1 MHSRKADSLLVG
13 IVATVLL
20 VALVFVSGHRQWFER
35 LDLIIYDKL
44 LPLQAPAFSEQITVI
59 TIDDRSLQ
67 AFGRWPWPRQRHAD
81 LLSRLTDHGAR
92 AVAFDVL
99 FIEEQRDGSK
109 ADEELASVID
119 ANGHT
124 VLAFAPYYDH
134 EGNIISEHLPRP
146 MFADAAASL
155 GHVDVELDSDGLCR
169 RYYIRAGLGEARWP
183 ILSKAL
189 FDVAGAGHIADP
201 DGSTAT
207 SDTRGDG
214 WVRQGMRL
222 IPFARRDSQPIVLSY
237 SDVLKGDYDE
247 SQIRDKYVFV
257 GVTASGLGDAL
268 STPAALPHQ
277 RMPGV
282 MLHAHMLNGLLQ
294 GKTIEPMSEGTRGI
308 LSAVILLVILL
319 PASLLPLR
327 STLALLLG
335 GALVL
340 LGIEAV
346 LLMYWQLWF
355 PAALPVMAIL
365 MAVPLWMA
373 WHLIVQRRKSQRL
386 EERLRHLASHHL
398 ETGLPNRGM
407 LERYLGQLIDGPED
421 QVGGSISL
429 VVIHVDWPGSASGM
443 LRRVEVG
450 EILRMVSE
458 RVLDELPSDAFLA
471 HLNTDDFAL
480 VLPKSEAGEVD
491 RLSGELIRVLR
502 EPLIHEEKELSL
514 TPWLGVTH
522 WPTDGE
528 DSATLVRNSYTAM
541 FKARMDGQPPVV
553 HYSARIGQELQARSA
568 IEQALLYA
576 LERNEFMLF
585 YQPQVSAVDG
595 RILGVEALIR
605 WRNPVLGN
613 VGPDVFIPVA
623 EHSGLINDIGDWV
636 LVTACDQLKE
646 WQDAGMG
653 ELRLG
658 VNLSPLQFGSP
669 GLAARVGRITR
680 ERGIDNHWLELEV
693 TETSVMRDP
702 EQAVRIMES
711 LGKQGFGLAID
722 DFGTG
727 HSSLAN
733 LQKMPFDRLK
743 IDQSFI
749 RGIEHSER
757 SREIVRAIIT
767 MAKEL
772 DLVVVAEGVET
783 PGQAKLL
790 NELGCHE
797 LQGFLISRPV
807 PASYLT
813 RLLQHPRHIAGLAS
827 PASRYN

>member
-1 MHSRKADSLLVG
+1 MRSKKADSLLVG
-13 IVATVLL
+13 IVSTVLL
-20 VALVFVSGHRQWFER
+20 LALVFVFGHKQWLER
-35 LDLIIYDKL
+35 LDLVIYDKL
-44 LPLQAPAFSEQITVI
+44 LPLQAPAFSERITVI

-67 AFGRWPWPRQRHAD
+67 TFGRWPWPRQMHAD
-81 LLSRLTDHGAR
+81 LLSDLTDLGAR

-99 FIEEQRDGSK
+99 FIEEQSDGSG
-109 ADEELASVID
+109 ADERLAREIK

-124 VLAFAPYYDH
+124 VLAFAPYFDH
-134 EGNIISEHLPRP
+134 EGNVISEHLPRP
-146 MFADAAASL
+146 IFADAAASL

-169 RYYIRAGLGEARWP
+169 RYFIRAGLGEARWP

-189 FDVAGAGHIADP
+189 FDVAGAGHVADP
-201 DGSTAT
+201 DKRAGAPEAT
-207 SDTRGDG
+207 GEG
-214 WVRQGMRL
+214 WVREGMRL
-222 IPFARRDSQPIVLSY
+222 IPFARQDSQPTILSY
-237 SDVLKGDYDE
+237 SDVINGRFDA
-247 SQIRDKYVFV
+247 SRIRDKYVLV

-294 GKTIEPMSEGTRGI
+294 GRTVQPMSGSARGI
-308 LSAVILLVILL
+308 LSALLLLMVLL

-327 STLALLLG
+327 RTLVLLFG
-335 GALVL
+335 GALLL

-346 LLMYWQLWF
+346 LLTYWQLWY
-355 PAALPVMAIL
+355 PAALPVVAIL
-365 MAVPLWMA
+365 MAVPVWMA
-373 WHLIVQRRKSQRL
+373 WHLIVQRRQSQRL

-407 LERYLGQLIDGPED
+407 LERYMGQLIDGPEE
-421 QVGGSISL
+421 QVGSSISL

-450 EILRMVSE
+450 EILRMVCE
-458 RVLDELPSDAFLA
+458 RILDELPADAFLA

-480 VLPKSEAGEVD
+480 VLPKCKATEVD
-491 RLSGELIRVLR
+491 RLSADLVRVLR
-502 EPLIHEEKELSL
+502 HPLIHEEKELSL

-528 DSATLVRNSYTAM
+528 DGATLIRNSYTAM

-595 RILGVEALIR
+595 RIFGVEALIR

-646 WQDAGMG
+646 WQEAGLG
-653 ELRLG
+653 ELRLA
-658 VNLSPLQFGSP
+658 VNLSPLQFGSA
-669 GLAARVGRITR
+669 GLAARIGRITR
-680 ERGIDNHWLELEV
+680 ERHIDNRWLELEV

-702 EQAVRIMES
+702 EQAIRIMQT

-743 IDQSFI
+743 IDQSFVH
-749 RGIEHSER
+749 GLEDSER

-772 DLVVVAEGVET
+772 ELVVVAEGVET
-783 PGQAKLL
+783 PGQAKILS
-790 NELGCHE
+790 ELGCDE

-807 PASYLT
+807 PAAYLT
-813 RLLQHPRHIAGLAS
+813 RLLQHPRHVAGLA
-827 PASRYN
+827 ASATSH